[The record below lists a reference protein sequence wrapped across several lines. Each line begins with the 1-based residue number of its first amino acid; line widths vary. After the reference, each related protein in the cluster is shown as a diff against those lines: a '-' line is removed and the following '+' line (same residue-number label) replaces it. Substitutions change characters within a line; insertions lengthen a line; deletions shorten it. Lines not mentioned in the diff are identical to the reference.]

1 MVEKADTDLTQK
13 EISILGILSLIL
25 SVYVLG
31 QLLIEA
37 FLPLSEEITRLFQ
50 YADFVVCGVFF
61 LDFVGNF
68 RAAPSKLKFMK
79 WGWIDLLTCIP
90 MTNWLALGRF
100 ARIFR
105 LIRTIR
111 VLRSTERI
119 LQLFL
124 KSRFQ
129 NTALVASTI
138 AALLLLTCSASILS
152 LEKEVKD
159 SNIKTT
165 SDALWWGIATMTTV
179 RYGDKYPVSDE
190 GRIVAAILMISGVG
204 LFGTF
209 TGLVSAFLLSPK
221 NKEQEATLEDILVE
235 VKALRVA
242 LEKK

>member
-111 VLRSTERI
+111 VLRSTERS

-179 RYGDKYPVSDE
+179 GYEYPVTDE

-221 NKEQEATLEDILVE
+221 KKEQEATLEDILVE

-242 LEKK
+242 LENK

>member
-37 FLPLSEEITRLFQ
+37 FLPLSKEISRLFQ

-61 LDFVGNF
+61 LDFVSNF

-124 KSRFQ
+124 KSRLQ

-152 LEKEVKD
+152 LEKDAKD

-179 RYGDKYPVSDE
+179 GYDDKYPVTDE

-235 VKALRVA
+235 VKALRAA
-242 LEKK
+242 LENK